1 MNCINHPSEAAV
13 SQCQH
18 CGKGLCIECTNR
30 FSTPI
35 CSECFSASRKKQ
47 KRAVVIEI
55 LLTFLIGLP
64 VGIILGLL
72 VNDSY
77 KTPDNLWESHFF
89 LIYMGLGLVAGW
101 KTLTR
106 ITPQVFLFLPILGWV
121 FYFLIKAIMSLFVGL
136 VAFPIRTI
144 RNMVLL
150 FK

>member
-30 FSTPI
+30 FSKPI
-35 CSECFSASRKKQ
+35 CPECISASRKKQ
-47 KRAVVIEI
+47 KGAVVIEI

-89 LIYMGLGLVAGW
+89 LIYMGL
-101 KTLTR
+101 
-106 ITPQVFLFLPILGWV
+106 
-121 FYFLIKAIMSLFVGL
+121 LISAEKYTSSSVQKY
-136 VAFPIRTI
+136 TI
-144 RNMVLL
+144 F